1 MKHYITLAAYSFGGL
16 PIVVY
21 AKEYIWAWLIGGLV
35 LLFAMGVRESL
46 KK

>member
-1 MKHYITLAAYSFGGL
+1 MKHYTILAAYSFAGL
-16 PIVVY
+16 PVVLY

-35 LLFAMGVRESL
+35 LLFAMCVRESL